1 MRTMRDF
8 LVWYNNC
15 DVKPFLEAIEAQV
28 NIYRSKKIDCSKQ
41 VSVSLEQ
48 PSVG

>member
-28 NIYRSKKIDCSKQ
+28 NIYRSKKIDMLKA
-41 VSVSLEQ
+41 SVRSPRQ
-48 PSVG
+48 PNVG